1 MRRKEK
7 EQCVVFQILI
17 LTIALTGFR
26 NPRTGDVL
34 LLRHPGICCL
44 WGLNFFYMEK
54 HKYNFFPEM
63 LPDDYK
69 RLKDDIDANGYDVSY
84 PIWFYEGQILDGWNR
99 ERACIELGIE
109 PVYAEFT
116 GSATDAIEFVM
127 RSNKRRNLTS
137 SQWACLAVE
146 ADEIIYTLKQEAKER
161 QLSTLKQ
168 NSTDSQLIDER
179 ITSRTDDKIADI
191 FNTNRTYV
199 NEAQKLKNEKPEL
212 FEEVKTG
219 QKTITEVKKE
229 EKINERLKQVDEIKK
244 KIKQENLI
252 VSDLYDVIVIDPPW
266 AYGREYDPESSRVAS
281 PYPEM
286 SFDELSNIEIP
297 AKNDCVI
304 WLWTTHQ
311 FIWEARELLRMWGFE
326 YKAIMTWD
334 KEQMGMGH
342 WLRMQCEFCL
352 LGIMGNP
359 LWDVRDLR
367 DIIRSKR
374 REHSRKPS
382 EFYEMIE
389 KNFTG
394 KYIDYFSREKFSNKW
409 DCYGAETEKF

>member
-1 MRRKEK
+1 
-7 EQCVVFQILI
+7 
-17 LTIALTGFR
+17 
-26 NPRTGDVL
+26 
-34 LLRHPGICCL
+34 
-44 WGLNFFYMEK
+44 MEK

-84 PIWFYEGQILDGWNR
+84 PIWFYEGRVLDGWNR
-99 ERACIELGIE
+99 ERACAELGIE

-116 GSATDAIEFVM
+116 GTATEAIEFVM
-127 RSNKRRNLTS
+127 RSNKRRNLSS

-146 ADEIIYTLKQEAKER
+146 AEEIINTIKTSVDAEKLRKQKENASN
-161 QLSTLKQ
+161 QFMEPLGNIFPQPNPETNKTASKV
-168 NSTDSQLIDER
+168 
-179 ITSRTDDKIADI
+179 ADL
-191 FNTNRTYV
+191 FNTNRIYI
-199 NEAQKLKNEKPEL
+199 NKAADLKENKPEI
-212 FEEVKTG
+212 FEQVKSG
-219 QKTITEVKKE
+219 EKTITEVKKE

-244 KIKQENLI
+244 KIERENLI

-326 YKAIMTWD
+326 YKAILTWD

-352 LGIMGNP
+352 LGITGNP

-394 KYIDYFSREKFSNKW
+394 KYIDYFSREKFSDKW

>member
-1 MRRKEK
+1 
-7 EQCVVFQILI
+7 
-17 LTIALTGFR
+17 
-26 NPRTGDVL
+26 
-34 LLRHPGICCL
+34 
-44 WGLNFFYMEK
+44 
-54 HKYNFFPEM
+54 M

-84 PIWFYEGQILDGWNR
+84 PIWFYEGRVLDGWNR
-99 ERACIELGIE
+99 ERACAELGIE

-116 GSATDAIEFVM
+116 GTATEAIEFVM
-127 RSNKRRNLTS
+127 RSNKRRNLSS

-146 ADEIIYTLKQEAKER
+146 AEEIINTIKTSVDAEKLRKQKENASN
-161 QLSTLKQ
+161 QFMEPLGNIFPQPNPETNKTASKV
-168 NSTDSQLIDER
+168 
-179 ITSRTDDKIADI
+179 ADL
-191 FNTNRTYV
+191 FNTNRIYI
-199 NEAQKLKNEKPEL
+199 NKAADLKENKPEI
-212 FEEVKTG
+212 FEQVKSG
-219 QKTITEVKKE
+219 EKTITEVKKE

-244 KIKQENLI
+244 KIERENLI

-326 YKAIMTWD
+326 YKAILTWD

-352 LGIMGNP
+352 LGITGNP

-394 KYIDYFSREKFSNKW
+394 KYIDYFSREKFSDKW

>member
-146 ADEIIYTLKQEAKER
+146 ADEIIYTLKQAAKE
-161 QLSTLKQ
+161 KQ
-168 NSTDSQLIDER
+168 GQRNDLTSVNLLTNVMSVNE
-179 ITSRTDDKIADI
+179 SRTDAKIADI
-191 FNTNRTYV
+191 FNTNRQYV
-199 NEAQKLKNEKPEL
+199 YEAQKLMAL
-212 FEEVKTG
+212 WL
-219 QKTITEVKKE
+219 ITD
-229 EKINERLKQVDEIKK
+229 LK
-244 KIKQENLI
+244 KI
-252 VSDLYDVIVIDPPW
+252 DL
-266 AYGREYDPESSRVAS
+266 
-281 PYPEM
+281 
-286 SFDELSNIEIP
+286 
-297 AKNDCVI
+297 
-304 WLWTTHQ
+304 
-311 FIWEARELLRMWGFE
+311 
-326 YKAIMTWD
+326 
-334 KEQMGMGH
+334 
-342 WLRMQCEFCL
+342 
-352 LGIMGNP
+352 
-359 LWDVRDLR
+359 
-367 DIIRSKR
+367 
-374 REHSRKPS
+374 
-382 EFYEMIE
+382 
-389 KNFTG
+389 
-394 KYIDYFSREKFSNKW
+394 
-409 DCYGAETEKF
+409 